1 METSVI
7 SPDASLTPSQI
18 RAAELLTMGKISKEV
33 AKIVGVTPETIS
45 KWKQK
50 PAFRALCQEMRLLA
64 LSNTV
69 AEINNL
75 NSLAENTLRELMWPG
90 VSEILCVRRVE
101 TIRLSDRPI

>member
-1 METSVI
+1 VI

-18 RAAELLTMGKISKEV
+18 RAAELLTVGKIAKDV
-33 AKIVGVTPETIS
+33 AKTIGVTPETIS
-45 KWKQK
+45 IWKRK

-75 NSLAENTLRELMWPG
+75 NALAENTLRDLMGPANPPA
-90 VSEILCVRRVE
+90 
-101 TIRLSDRPI
+101 IRLRAALGVVNSLNCIPPI

>member
-1 METSVI
+1 MI
-7 SPDASLTPSQI
+7 SPDSSLTPSQI
-18 RAAELLTMGKISKEV
+18 RAAELLTMGKISKDV

-69 AEINNL
+69 AEINSL
-75 NSLAENTLRELMWPG
+75 NALADNTLRDLMGPANPPA
-90 VSEILCVRRVE
+90 
-101 TIRLSDRPI
+101 IRLRAALGVFSNPKCDLSF